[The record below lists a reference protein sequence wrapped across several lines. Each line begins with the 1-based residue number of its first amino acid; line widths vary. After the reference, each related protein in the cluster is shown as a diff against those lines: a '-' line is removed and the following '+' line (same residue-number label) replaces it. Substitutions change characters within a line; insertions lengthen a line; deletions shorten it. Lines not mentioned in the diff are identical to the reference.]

1 MQETTTSPKVHQL
14 HAKNRLLLFLVLYV
28 FITTLTVMWLIGNER
43 NWAPSPLV
51 SNSRTLGMNSTNGTS
66 TTVVGQGWTLGNA
79 SDRGPHAAP
88 GTIAILTTNT
98 TVVGQ
103 DRTTGIIMGQGAHG
117 GIETVTTSTES
128 AAATMNT
135 TVVKE
140 AETTDRP
147 STSTKYLR
155 YNLKWYN
162 KSLLNKSVNA
172 SYHIWFL
179 ETSSRRKLKARQAC
193 SVESAC
199 RHNSDFTVHLLS
211 NGNISSSDCPYHDAL
226 SKIPNFRSAV
236 LNASVILA
244 DTPLAPLQAKEG
256 PLTRSSY
263 ATEHL
268 SDFLRLAMLWIHG
281 GIYIDLDVIVMKSLE
296 GIRNTVFYESEQY
309 NNLATTVLF
318 FDKHHPALGALMDE
332 TARMYRPATWR
343 TVPEAVETLL
353 SDAVFSRIV
362 NIASS
367 SAFLPVYYPG
377 WKTLFDPKDASDV
390 LKTINGS
397 YGVHF
402 WNSISKGERVVP
414 GSGCALD
421 LLARAH
427 CPEVHRLAL
436 SDGDF

>member
-1 MQETTTSPKVHQL
+1 MAGHMQG
-14 HAKNRLLLFLVLYV
+14 RLKKCVDGTFPCYP
-28 FITTLTVMWLIGNER
+28 R
-43 NWAPSPLV
+43 Y
-51 SNSRTLGMNSTNGTS
+51 SR
-66 TTVVGQGWTLGNA
+66 VPGNA
-79 SDRGPHAAP
+79 RKGGSGSANTQVEHEEQRRGSCRCWSRIRRTGSVLHT
-88 GTIAILTTNT
+88 GSRGE
-98 TVVGQ
+98 VVAK
-103 DRTTGIIMGQGAHG
+103 T
-117 GIETVTTSTES
+117 
-128 AAATMNT
+128 
-135 TVVKE
+135 
-140 AETTDRP
+140 
-147 STSTKYLR
+147 
-155 YNLKWYN
+155 
-162 KSLLNKSVNA
+162 NKSVNA

-179 ETSSRRKLKARQAC
+179 ETSTRRKLKARRAC

-244 DTPLAPLQAKEG
+244 DTPLAPLQAKGG
-256 PLTRSSY
+256 PLTRSRY

-309 NNLATTVLF
+309 NNLASTVLF

-332 TARMYRPATWR
+332 SARMYRPGTWR
-343 TVPEAVETLL
+343 TVLEAVETLL

-377 WKTLFDPKDASDV
+377 WKRLFDPKDAPDV

-427 CPEVHRLAL
+427 CPRVYRLAL
-436 SDGDF
+436 SDGDLLCQRILCLLKDALTMILLLYSSGTAHSCSSTAHKDIQ

>member
-1 MQETTTSPKVHQL
+1 M
-14 HAKNRLLLFLVLYV
+14 
-28 FITTLTVMWLIGNER
+28 
-43 NWAPSPLV
+43 
-51 SNSRTLGMNSTNGTS
+51 
-66 TTVVGQGWTLGNA
+66 VGQGWTLGNA
-79 SDRGPHAAP
+79 SDQGPHAAP
-88 GTIAILTTNT
+88 
-98 TVVGQ
+98 
-103 DRTTGIIMGQGAHG
+103 
-117 GIETVTTSTES
+117 ETLTTSTES

-135 TVVKE
+135 TDVKE
-140 AETTDRP
+140 AETTGSISGQTADATNDRP

-162 KSLLNKSVNA
+162 KSLLNKSVNG

-211 NGNISSSDCPYHDAL
+211 NGNISSPDCPYHDAL

-236 LNASVILA
+236 LNASAILV
-244 DTPLAPLQAKEG
+244 DTPLAPLQAEGG
-256 PLTRSSY
+256 PLTRSRY

-296 GIRNTVFYESEQY
+296 GIRNTVFYESEEY
-309 NNLATTVLF
+309 NNLASTVLF

-332 TARMYRPATWR
+332 SARMYRPGTWR
-343 TVPEAVETLL
+343 TVLEAVETLL

-377 WKTLFDPKDASDV
+377 WKSLFGPKDAPEV

-427 CPEVHRLAL
+427 CPWVYRLAL
-436 SDGDF
+436 SDVDL